1 MTKAKRRASR
11 RILDGDIFFLSLVDA
26 GANEVVPVLK
36 GKNLVKIKSI
46 AKMSNEGLLHTLIY
60 GPDRVDTDG
69 DTADRAGV
77 QKLAHNYIRNMVGSG
92 IDVMHNCRPVDSE
105 DAYVCE
111 SFIIQKNGDDRF
123 KGVSVDGHTIEDTT
137 ELEGWW
143 ASIIKLNAPELR
155 EPFENGDWTGVSMYG
170 SARVES
176 VSKSDF
182 TQALADRLGKNSNQ
196 ENTMDE
202 KVLAELLAKSLA
214 PLIAEVK
221 ALKTNAEAAPTET
234 VKTDPI
240 EIEFEGDMDDLED
253 VAKHEEKIFRG
264 SLDFNKPVDLKK
276 WRNYL
281 AEKAADEAKAKAKA
295 DEGSGD
301 ETSELK
307 KAKAEA
313 EASQR
318 KVAELSKASNQS
330 IDDVRKNE
338 STGEKIARIRKNA
351 KETVNDLLI
360 SQGRRS
366 AKS

>member
-1 MTKAKRRASR
+1 MTLSKRKASR

-36 GKNLVKIKSI
+36 GKNLVKIESI

-69 DTADRAGV
+69 DTADHAGV

-92 IDVMHNCRPVDSE
+92 IDVMHNCQPVDSE

-123 KGVSVDGHTIEDTT
+123 KGVSVDGRIIEDTT

-155 EPFENGDWTGVSMYG
+155 EPFESGEWTGVSMYG

-182 TQALADRLGKNSNQ
+182 TQALADRLGINPNK
-196 ENTMDE
+196 ETDMDE
-202 KVLAELLAKSLA
+202 KVLAELLAKSIA

-221 ALKTNAEAAPTET
+221 ALNTNASSEPTPVVEPV
-234 VKTDPI
+234 VKTEP
-240 EIEFEGDMDDLED
+240 IEFEGDMDDLED
-253 VAKHEEKIFRG
+253 VTKHEEKIFRG

-281 AEKAADEAKAKAKA
+281 AEKATATAKAKEEAEA
-295 DEGSGD
+295 DDSD
-301 ETSELK
+301 ELK
-307 KAKAEA
+307 KAKTEAKAAE
-313 EASQR
+313 R
-318 KVAELSKASNQS
+318 RVAELSKASNQS
-330 IDDVRKNE
+330 TEDVRKNE
-338 STGEKIARIRKNA
+338 SEGDKIVRVRKNA
-351 KETVNDLLI
+351 KDVVNNLLI

>member
-1 MTKAKRRASR
+1 MTKRKASR
-11 RILDGDIFFLSLVDA
+11 RILDGDIFFLSLVDV

-36 GKNLVKIKSI
+36 GKNLVKIESV
-46 AKMSNEGLLHTLIY
+46 AKMSKEGLLHTLIY

-69 DTADRAGV
+69 DTADKAGV

-92 IDVMHNCRPVDSE
+92 IDVMHNCKPVDSK

-123 KGVSVDGHTIEDTT
+123 KGVQIDGRIIEDTT
-137 ELEGWW
+137 ELDGWW

-155 EPFENGDWTGVSMYG
+155 EPFETGEWTGVSMYG

-182 TQALADRLGKNSNQ
+182 TQALANRLGINPTK
-196 ENTMDE
+196 ENDMDE
-202 KVLAELLAKSLA
+202 KTLAAELA
-214 PLIAEVK
+214 K
-221 ALKTNAEAAPTET
+221 ALSPLVEKLETITKTVSAESTPVEPV
-234 VKTDPI
+234 VKTEP
-240 EIEFEGDMDDLED
+240 IEFEGDMDDLED

-281 AEKAADEAKAKAKA
+281 AEKAENEAKAKAKEA
-295 DEGSGD
+295 EGKGD
-301 ETSELK
+301 ETDELK
-307 KAKAEA
+307 KAKADA
-313 EASQR
+313 EAAQR
-318 KVAELSKASNQS
+318 KVTELSKASNQS
-330 IDDVRKNE
+330 TEDVRKNE
-338 STGEKIARIRKNA
+338 SEGDKIARIRKNA
-351 KETVNDLLI
+351 KTTVNDLLI